1 MKKIKIGVLMGG
13 LSSEHDVS
21 LASGH
26 NVIENLD
33 RSKYEPFGIRLTKDK
48 EWFVKGRKMTETKAL
63 QDCDVV
69 FNALHGTFGED
80 GRIQA
85 LLEYYDKKYTGSGIM
100 ASALALDKLRSRE
113 IFKLSDLATP
123 KTLKIRKG
131 ENYQAILNVF
141 VNKVS
146 GFPVVVKPCS
156 NGSSVGVSIV
166 KNLNEL
172 NKALKAAFR
181 IEKKILVEEFIDGKE
196 ITCGVLE
203 SGQAISALPIT
214 EIVPK
219 RGHKFFDYNAKYKTG
234 HSDEITPARLDE
246 ETTKKAQEIAV
257 KAHKLLGCRAYSRT
271 DMIIRDSSIYILET
285 NTLPG
290 LTSAS
295 LLPKAAFIAGLTFPQ
310 LLDKIVEGSLA

>member
-1 MKKIKIGVLMGG
+1 MGG

-21 LASGH
+21 LATGH

-156 NGSSVGVSIV
+156 NGSSVGVFIV

-172 NKALKAAFR
+172 SKALKAAFR

-203 SGQAISALPIT
+203 NGQAISALPVT

-271 DMIIRDSSIYILET
+271 DMIIKDSSIYILET

-310 LLDKIVEGSLA
+310 LLDKIIEGSLA

>member
-1 MKKIKIGVLMGG
+1 MGG

-21 LASGH
+21 LATGH

-141 VNKVS
+141 VNKIS

-156 NGSSVGVSIV
+156 NGSSVGVFIV

-172 NKALKAAFR
+172 SKALKAAFR

-203 SGQAISALPIT
+203 NGQAISALPVT

-234 HSDEITPARLDE
+234 HSDEIPPARLDE

-271 DMIIRDSSIYILET
+271 DMIIKDSSIYILET

-310 LLDKIVEGSLA
+310 LLDKIIEGSLA

>member
-1 MKKIKIGVLMGG
+1 MGG

-21 LASGH
+21 LATGH

-100 ASALALDKLRSRE
+100 ASALAMDKLRSRE

-141 VNKVS
+141 VNKIS

-156 NGSSVGVSIV
+156 NGSSVGVFIV

-172 NKALKAAFR
+172 SKALKAAFR

-203 SGQAISALPIT
+203 NGQAISALPVT

-271 DMIIRDSSIYILET
+271 DMIIKDSSIYILET

-310 LLDKIVEGSLA
+310 LLDKIIEGSLA